1 VGGCHVE
8 ENISVRDGSEE
19 DDDLAMDARKIAAVV
34 EKIARS
40 PLSVAEYFKRHVVPF
55 SKTQY
60 FRYKERLETQG
71 LAGLVDGRSQ
81 GNHRTLTTR
90 AKDFIRGARAANAQV
105 SLRQLAEGLQT
116 ALGLQVGRSTISRF
130 LNAEGMASER
140 PPTVRVETIESACG
154 GAEIIAAL
162 ALHLGWPQHAAQ
174 VLIQERERFRNS
186 EAFREERVRRD
197 QKGRSAG
204 KFTADYNR
212 RDDVRKTRFA
222 SVDDKRQ
229 NKNYSRMQLF
239 VSSQRILER
248 KCLGI
253 LAMPLITLNGQHRSA
268 NNPLGNALE
277 HLCGFNYKHLT
288 LDKFLRELKFIGPS
302 EQLLREQI
310 PFWRQHWPDP
320 NRDTPLLCYYVDGNT
335 KALWSSRRVK
345 QNKVTMLGRVMGC
358 LEQVFVHDGFG
369 HPVYMETYAGKAPVG
384 EHVLE
389 MMEKIEDVLE
399 GPGPALKVRRVLVMD
414 AASNGVGTLR
424 AFAAQDKYHYITSL
438 DDNQWSPRKV
448 LEEGRAKRY
457 RHGEA
462 TLRDCRMEMEDSRE
476 KGYLVD
482 VRAVRIEWDN
492 GKCTTL
498 ATSLPAKIV
507 DPSLVVKS
515 YFDRWPCEEHQFR
528 EMKHFSCLNRVAGYG
543 MKKIPDEK
551 ARENQKKLAEQIDKL
566 ERSLKDPLER
576 IDQEAARIKRLID
589 RERQV
594 KSHGRIVDGKWRL
607 NASERAE
614 LSELG
619 RQIAASN
626 RQIKTIEAEAGRP
639 LKRLRRKQAEW
650 LRLQD
655 KDYVYKIDVE
665 LDQIMG
671 FFRIALVN
679 VASWFLR
686 NCLGGQPMSLA
697 RLFHSVLMLPAKI
710 ELTDDVRRVVLTR
723 NHKDPDMME
732 QLDSALRRL
741 NDLRIND
748 LKGRR
753 IEFQLPAPAG
763 DAV

>member
-1 VGGCHVE
+1 ME
-8 ENISVRDGSEE
+8 
-19 DDDLAMDARKIAAVV
+19 ARKIAAVV
-34 EKIARS
+34 EQIARS
-40 PLSVAEYFKRHVVPF
+40 PLSVAEYFKRHAVPF

-60 FRYKERLETQG
+60 FRYKARLANQG

-81 GNHRTLTTR
+81 GNRRTLTTR

-105 SLRQLAEGLQT
+105 SLRQLAEGLQAT
-116 ALGLQVGRSTISRF
+116 LGLQVGRTTISRF
-130 LNAEGMASER
+130 LNAEGLTSER
-140 PPTVRVETIESACG
+140 PPTVRVEKIESACG

-186 EAFREERVRRD
+186 DAFREERVRRD
-197 QKGRSAG
+197 QKGRRDG
-204 KFTADYNR
+204 QFTAAYNR
-212 RDDVRKTRFA
+212 RDDVRRTRFA
-222 SVDDKRQ
+222 SVEDKRE

-253 LAMPLITLNGQHRSA
+253 LAMPLITLNGQQRSA

-288 LDKFLRELKFIGPS
+288 LDKFLRELKFLGPS

-310 PFWRQHWPDP
+310 PFWRQHWPEPD
-320 NRDTPLLCYYVDGNT
+320 RDAPLLCYYVDGNT
-335 KALWSSRRVK
+335 KALWSSKRVK

-369 HPVYMETYAGKAPVG
+369 HPVYLETYAGKAPVG
-384 EHVLE
+384 EHILG

-414 AASNGVGTLR
+414 AASNGVGTQR
-424 AFAAQDKYHYITSL
+424 AFAAQDKYHYITLL

-448 LEEGRAKRY
+448 IEEGRPKRY
-457 RHGEA
+457 RHGKA
-462 TLRDCRMEMEDSRE
+462 ILRDCRIELEDSRE

-482 VRAVRIEWDN
+482 VRAVRIAWDN
-492 GKCTTL
+492 GRFATL
-498 ATSLPAKIV
+498 ATSLPANVV

-528 EMKHFSCLNRVAGYG
+528 EMKHFSCLSRVAGYG
-543 MKKIPDEK
+543 MKKIPDDGVREK
-551 ARENQKKLAEQIDKL
+551 QRKLKDDIDKL
-566 ERSLKDPLER
+566 ERSLVEPVER
-576 IDQEAARIKRLID
+576 IDAEAAKIKRLID
-589 RERQV
+589 KERQI
-594 KSHGRIVDGKWRL
+594 KSHGRIVDGQRRL
-607 NASERAE
+607 KAGDRAE
-614 LSELG
+614 LKELG
-619 RQIAASN
+619 RQIAASG

-650 LRLQD
+650 MRLQD
-655 KDYVYKIDVE
+655 KDYVYRIDVE

-679 VASWFLR
+679 IASWFLR
-686 NCLGGQPMSLA
+686 NCFGGEPMSLA
-697 RLFHSVLMLPAKI
+697 RLFHSILMLPAKI
-710 ELTDDVRRVVLTR
+710 ELTDDIRRVVLAR
-723 NHKDPDMME
+723 NQKDPNMMS
-732 QLDSALRRL
+732 QLDSALHRL

-748 LKGRR
+748 LKGRL
-753 IEFQLPAPAG
+753 IEFQLA
-763 DAV
+763 